1 MDGFSKDDS
10 VIVLAAT
17 NKPDVLDAA
26 LVRAGRFDTI
36 VTIGLPNHE
45 KRKALFQFYAKDKPV
60 SPDMLFDQMAAQL
73 EGYSA
78 ADIANVINK
87 AAKIAM
93 KSKSQ
98 LIEEQHFNLALQ
110 EIIEAELA
118 KGRSHV

>member
-1 MDGFSKDDS
+1 MEEL
-10 VIVLAAT
+10 I
-17 NKPDVLDAA
+17 
-26 LVRAGRFDTI
+26 I
-36 VTIGLPNHE
+36 
-45 KRKALFQFYAKDKPV
+45 V
-60 SPDMLFDQMAAQL
+60 SPKTIKAIIITALEEFNSTQNEKSRLNRLF
-73 EGYSA
+73 S
-78 ADIANVINK
+78 INK